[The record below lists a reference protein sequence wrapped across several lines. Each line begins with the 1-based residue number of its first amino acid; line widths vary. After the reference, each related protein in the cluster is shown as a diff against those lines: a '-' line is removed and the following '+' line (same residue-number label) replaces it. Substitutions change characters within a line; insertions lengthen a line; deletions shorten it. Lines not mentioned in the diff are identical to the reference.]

1 MKKILLTLLLSVISF
16 FSVLFPAVKVSADN
30 QISADYT
37 YVIDDLSRIENFDV
51 NQYPADINDYS
62 LNFLSIMESTTGQLF
77 LYLYQPSAG
86 NKHMVATSVN
96 MSNGERPA
104 SISDNIPESSS
115 EVRKYLENA
124 LFKNY
129 KLSLLNSSGVFFKYL
144 VEDYTVQQEESIR
157 TYEISTVCRAWNS
170 TMGDKEGEDGNTI
183 GQVPY
188 PVAKMI
194 RIGELE
200 GSNGLP
206 TYHELDTEVICLTS
220 KYVGSL
226 KYEEY
231 LNGFMGFTTK
241 FYSHFIAFDTD
252 KQIDKLMEADVV
264 YTENFKEY
272 KRVNGIPYKDE
283 TTTTK
288 KYAYLKSD
296 SEGSVDVGLFFPEM
310 HTWKRIC
317 TVDEFIETEEFKT
330 WFTNAG
336 LTDSAKEELKGKKWV
351 LRFAETEY
359 KEQLDTSTYEYTQSW
374 VSDVS
379 ILRLKF
385 ETNGV
390 IYNLGVVDNFQTGDG
405 VPDNYF
411 NYEFNAEKLED
422 LLQKVFMVICLILL
436 LVFVG
441 VMCGILSPIFRVIK
455 FLLKTVIY
463 VITLPFRILGRLF
476 RGKK

>member
-1 MKKILLTLLLSVISF
+1 MKKILLTLLLSVVSF
-16 FSVLFPAVKVSADN
+16 FSVFFPVVKVSADN

-115 EVRKYLENA
+115 EVEQYLENA

-144 VEDYTVQQEESIR
+144 VEGYTVQDIDMR
-157 TYEISTVCRAWNS
+157 TYEISSVFRAWNS
-170 TMGDKEGEDGNTI
+170 TMGDKEGENGNTI
-183 GQVPY
+183 SEVSY

-200 GSNGLP
+200 DSNGLP
-206 TYHELDTEVICLTS
+206 TYHELDTEVIHITS
-220 KYVGSL
+220 KYIGLLRYKQGIPLFGIDDQVD
-226 KYEEY
+226 
-231 LNGFMGFTTK
+231 
-241 FYSHFIAFDTD
+241 SHYIAFDTD
-252 KQIDKLMEADVV
+252 KVIDKLMEADVM
-264 YTENFKEY
+264 YTKVTYNYSAVMGIVLKDEEISTKEY
-272 KRVNGIPYKDE
+272 V
-283 TTTTK
+283 
-288 KYAYLKSD
+288 YLNSD
-296 SEGSVDVGLFFPEM
+296 NNEGSVDVGVFFPEM
-310 HTWKRIC
+310 HAWKRIC
-317 TVDEFIETEEFKT
+317 TVDKFIETEEFKT
-330 WFTNAG
+330 WFVESG
-336 LTDSAKEELKGKKWV
+336 LTDESIKELKGKKWV
-351 LRFAETEY
+351 LRFVETEY
-359 KEQLDTSTYEYTQSW
+359 DSVLTTDKYEYTRSR

-390 IYNLGVVDNFQTGDG
+390 IYNLGVVDNKQTGDG
-405 VPDNYF
+405 IPDNYF
-411 NYEFNAEKLED
+411 NFEFNAEKLEE
-422 LLQKVFMVICLILL
+422 LLQKILMIIGIVL
-436 LVFVG
+436 LVVILIF
-441 VMCGILSPIFRVIK
+441 CSGILSPIFSALK
-455 FLLKTVIY
+455 FILKVVIY